1 MSNLADTVA
10 AYKAMGLSCSQTL
23 MSIVGLD
30 ARGEENEDLVTAMCG
45 LSYGMFCQH
54 TCGALTGAACALA
67 LHDVPKETLG
77 AWCRELSDWFEGRF
91 GLVRCAV
98 ILGEGVKDPA
108 LCMGIIRETAEQ
120 SLELL
125 ERAGRL

>member
-1 MSNLADTVA
+1 MNNLSDAVA

-30 ARGEENEDLVTAMCG
+30 ARGEENEDLVAAMCG

-67 LHDVPKETLG
+67 LYDAPKEVLG
-77 AWCRELSDWFEGRF
+77 TWCKELSNWFEVRF
-91 GLVRCAV
+91 GSARCGDL
-98 ILGEGVKDPA
+98 LGEGEKNPA
-108 LCMGIIRETAEQ
+108 LCLGIIRETAEK
-120 SLELL
+120 SLAIL
-125 ERAGRL
+125 EEAGCL